1 MSSSLA
7 SSKKVFIQIESAAEQ
22 EENIKSQRKTLKVL
36 QGAATNKENLAGRK
50 IDKLN
55 RLKGSSVIT
64 SELTAKRKKTET
76 KAVETQTS
84 PGQRTQQLQLQQ
96 KTITVEDLTSNDE
109 AGPSEHYWERLAE
122 RRRVALEDSLNEN
135 KRLYEHIESL
145 EEELNTSRQEL
156 EEAKHLVAILTELIN
171 EESGDNADEVVGEQ
185 TPTDEGEEEVM
196 EDMNAADD
204 QTEEQ

>member
-84 PGQRTQQLQLQQ
+84 PGQRTQQLQQ

-185 TPTDEGEEEVM
+185 TPTDEGEEEVI
-196 EDMNAADD
+196 EDMNAGDE
-204 QTEEQ
+204 QPEEEQ